1 MFLWCARLTW
11 ALLPIATGDAL
22 ADALDGWATAPAFVA
37 AIFLWGAWAI
47 GLVALLAPRPWGVT
61 ALRVAGPS
69 AVVVTV
75 LAAPS
80 AGGISAA
87 LGITAAVVAAGF
99 ALSAPVARAAGN
111 ALAYGDESRFPL
123 RIPPALKYSLVPVA
137 VVVVSV
143 GVTAGPLLLADE
155 RYILGGIALV
165 IGLPAAAFFA
175 RSLHALSRRWLVLV
189 PAGRRRR
196 RPADPPRPDPDPA
209 RTSAAHRTGQ
219 EGTPGRCARPAPRH
233 NGHHAVDDDARA
245 DHVRPPRGT
254 HRRRAASV
262 RRRCSSRRSA
272 STSCCS
278 SPPTAGSRPDASG
291 RGDAA
296 AEDDVAVVERD
307 DLTRSDTWLRLGED
321 DAATVEPS
329 RHCRAVRAPL
339 CRARGRSAV
348 RPLPTPRRRCRRRR
362 AGGRR
367 ARRW

>member
-37 AIFLWGAWAI
+37 AMFLWGAWAI
-47 GLVALLAPRPWGVT
+47 GLVALLAPRPWGET
-61 ALRVAGPS
+61 ALRVTGPS

-143 GVTAGPLLLADE
+143 GVTSGPLFLADE
-155 RYILGGIALV
+155 RYILGGIALI

-189 PAGRRRR
+189 PAGVVVVDPLILLDPALIRREQVLRVGPVR
-196 RPADPPRPDPDPA
+196 KEHPADALD
-209 RTSAAHRTGQ
+209 
-219 EGTPGRCARPAPRH
+219 
-233 NGHHAVDDDARA
+233 
-245 DHVRPPRGT
+245 
-254 HRRRAASV
+254 
-262 RRRCSSRRSA
+262 
-272 STSCCS
+272 
-278 SPPTAGSRPDASG
+278 
-291 RGDAA
+291 
-296 AEDDVAVVERD
+296 
-307 DLTRSDTWLRLGED
+307 LRLG
-321 DAATVEPS
+321 TTGTTLLMMMREPI
-329 RHCRAVRAPL
+329 
-339 CRARGRSAV
+339 
-348 RPLPTPRRRCRRRR
+348 TF
-362 AGGRR
+362 
-367 ARRW
+367 ARREGRTGGAPRGATEVLVAPVGIDELLKLAADRRIPT

>member
-47 GLVALLAPRPWGVT
+47 GLVALLAPRPWGET

-87 LGITAAVVAAGF
+87 SGHHRGRRRGRLR
-99 ALSAPVARAAGN
+99 PVRPGSRAAGN

-143 GVTAGPLLLADE
+143 GVTTGPLLLADE
-155 RYILGGIALV
+155 RYILGGIALI

-189 PAGRRRR
+189 PAGVVVVDPLILLDPTLIRREQVLRIGPVGR
-196 RPADPPRPDPDPA
+196 NTRPTRSTCA
-209 RTSAAHRTGQ
+209 SAQR
-219 EGTPGRCARPAPRH
+219 APR
-233 NGHHAVDDDARA
+233 
-245 DHVRPPRGT
+245 
-254 HRRRAASV
+254 
-262 RRRCSSRRSA
+262 C
-272 STSCCS
+272 
-278 SPPTAGSRPDASG
+278 
-291 RGDAA
+291 
-296 AEDDVAVVERD
+296 
-307 DLTRSDTWLRLGED
+307 
-321 DAATVEPS
+321 
-329 RHCRAVRAPL
+329 
-339 CRARGRSAV
+339 
-348 RPLPTPRRRCRRRR
+348 
-362 AGGRR
+362 
-367 ARRW
+367 

>member
-37 AIFLWGAWAI
+37 AIFLWAAWAI
-47 GLVALLAPRPWGVT
+47 GLVALLAPRPWGET

-80 AGGISAA
+80 AGAVSAA

-143 GVTAGPLLLADE
+143 GVTAGPLLLADQ
-155 RYILGGIALV
+155 RYILGGIALI

-189 PAGRRRR
+189 PAGVVVVDPLILLDPTLIRREQVLRIGPVR
-196 RPADPPRPDPDPA
+196 KERPADALD
-209 RTSAAHRTGQ
+209 
-219 EGTPGRCARPAPRH
+219 
-233 NGHHAVDDDARA
+233 
-245 DHVRPPRGT
+245 
-254 HRRRAASV
+254 
-262 RRRCSSRRSA
+262 
-272 STSCCS
+272 
-278 SPPTAGSRPDASG
+278 
-291 RGDAA
+291 
-296 AEDDVAVVERD
+296 
-307 DLTRSDTWLRLGED
+307 LRLG
-321 DAATVEPS
+321 TTGTTLLMMMREPI
-329 RHCRAVRAPL
+329 
-339 CRARGRSAV
+339 
-348 RPLPTPRRRCRRRR
+348 TF
-362 AGGRR
+362 
-367 ARRW
+367 ARREGRTGGVPRGATEVLVAPVGIDELLQLAADRRIPT